1 MRFHGLLV
9 VRGEADIIL
18 ESIRYALTWAD
29 AIYAYDTGS
38 TDGTWELLRQ
48 MAREDSRLVLY
59 RRESVYFRNTLRA
72 VLFNEYRKNAEV
84 GDWFATV
91 DADEF
96 YHISPPEFVRTRLR
110 RCETA
115 VSYQLYDFKLTNQEA
130 VCLQGTSA
138 LAGERTLPMKDRR
151 RYYIPLTYAEPTL
164 FKYRPTMQWVPPKAP
179 YNLGYMARERIP
191 IRHYSNRDPL
201 QMALKYQLRLRMR
214 PYVGYEASPHWQ
226 VTDWRS
232 LLMDASDPKLNY
244 WHPGRGRR
252 DVRR

>member
-1 MRFHGLLV
+1 
-9 VRGEADIIL
+9 
-18 ESIRYALTWAD
+18 
-29 AIYAYDTGS
+29 
-38 TDGTWELLRQ
+38 

-72 VLFNEYRKNAEV
+72 VLFNEYRKGAEV

-96 YHISPPEFVRTRLR
+96 YHISPPEFVRTRLH

-164 FKYRPTMQWVPPKAP
+164 FKYRSTMQWVPPKAP

>member
-9 VRGEADIIL
+9 VRDEADIIL
-18 ESIRYALTWAD
+18 ESVRYALTWAD

-38 TDGTWELLRQ
+38 TDGTWELLQQ
-48 MAREDSRLVLY
+48 MAREDSRLILY
-59 RRESVYFRNTLRA
+59 RHESVYFRNELRA

-164 FKYRPTMQWVPPKAP
+164 FKY
-179 YNLGYMARERIP
+179 
-191 IRHYSNRDPL
+191 
-201 QMALKYQLRLRMR
+201 
-214 PYVGYEASPHWQ
+214 
-226 VTDWRS
+226 
-232 LLMDASDPKLNY
+232 
-244 WHPGRGRR
+244 
-252 DVRR
+252 